1 MFTVKVRRTIVQE
14 VEAPKLGERL
24 EQAREKAG
32 LKVAELCRQ
41 VGISRTY
48 WYQLVSETAQIALG
62 EEILRKL
69 EQVLDVDL
77 GVQFDD

>member
-1 MFTVKVRRTIVQE
+1 MFAVKVRRTIVQE
-14 VEAPKLGERL
+14 VEVPRLGERL

-69 EQVLDVDL
+69 EQALDVDL
-77 GVQFDD
+77 EVQFDD